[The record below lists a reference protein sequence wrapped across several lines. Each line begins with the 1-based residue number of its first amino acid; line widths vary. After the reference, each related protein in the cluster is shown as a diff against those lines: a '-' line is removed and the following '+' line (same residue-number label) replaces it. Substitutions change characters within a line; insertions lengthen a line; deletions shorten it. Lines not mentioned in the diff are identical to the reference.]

1 VAVLTADTGAS
12 RISYQAECLVC
23 QRRLRQTPDYSSI
36 PPYRSGRRLLSF
48 TTLFD
53 ANLHGGL
60 AKWVRAITAAFGGG
74 STEKPRHRLSDV
86 RGAAPNIAEELR
98 HEALKATGN

>member
-1 VAVLTADTGAS
+1 M
-12 RISYQAECLVC
+12 
-23 QRRLRQTPDYSSI
+23 
-36 PPYRSGRRLLSF
+36 SF

-98 HEALKATGN
+98 HEALKATAVRGRQVKKELAKRFGEVL